1 MDSLISDFT
10 DTSLIG
16 INFNIKRLNWSI
28 KPIYIIF
35 KNWENKKNYK
45 CIFRDVVSV
54 IIESEEWK
62 DALRNE
68 YISAA
73 NIRETPVRLLI
84 KRFPDL
90 AKIVFD
96 KCITS
101 NLHSSRVK
109 KIKAKTVAPEDPQ
122 LKVEEITFGQF

>member
-1 MDSLISDFT
+1 MLLSWQFLMETGDRWSYKRYVGNN
-10 DTSLIG
+10 IG
-16 INFNIKRLNWSI
+16 IL
-28 KPIYIIF
+28 
-35 KNWENKKNYK
+35 
-45 CIFRDVVSV
+45 FRDVVSV
-54 IIESEEWK
+54 IINSEEWK

-68 YISAA
+68 FVSAA

-90 AKIVFD
+90 AKDVFD

-109 KIKAKTVAPEDPQ
+109 KVKSKTVAPEDPQ
-122 LKVEEITFGQF
+122 LKVKSESFSFYYRFLFIFKDCYGL